1 MTTKT
6 EQVTVSAPTTNAVR
20 TTGSATSAVDSTVS
34 TADST
39 VSGERTSDGSAGTD
53 AHAVVVPARQAT
65 ATVAAEAPARID
77 FAKAAPKVFRA
88 LIGFDAAAREGLDPA
103 LVELIQIRAS
113 HLNHCAY
120 CLHMH
125 TNDARKA
132 GESEDRLHMVAVWRE
147 APHFFTPRER
157 AALALTE
164 AVTLVAGGGVP
175 DDVYAEAAAHFDDG
189 ELARVLALVLTINTW
204 NRVAL
209 STAKKAGTDTRA

>member
-1 MTTKT
+1 MTTNT
-6 EQVTVSAPTTNAVR
+6 STYGTPLQAPR
-20 TTGSATSAVDSTVS
+20 L
-34 TADST
+34 
-39 VSGERTSDGSAGTD
+39 E
-53 AHAVVVPARQAT
+53 
-65 ATVAAEAPARID
+65 
-77 FAKAAPKVFRA
+77 FAKAAPKAFRA
-88 LIGFDAAAREGLDPA
+88 LIALDAASREGLDPA

-147 APHFFTPRER
+147 ARHFFTEREQ

-164 AVTLVAGGGVP
+164 AVTRVADAGVP
-175 DDVYAEAAAHFDDG
+175 DDVYAEAAARFDER
-189 ELARVLALVLTINTW
+189 ELAQVLALILTINTW

-209 STAKKAGTDTRA
+209 STAKVAGTDER

>member
-1 MTTKT
+1 MTTN
-6 EQVTVSAPTTNAVR
+6 TNPNTAA
-20 TTGSATSAVDSTVS
+20 TSKSTSTSAVSTP
-34 TADST
+34 
-39 VSGERTSDGSAGTD
+39 GTTTTPGITTGITTKI
-53 AHAVVVPARQAT
+53 A
-65 ATVAAEAPARID
+65 AAEAARTRLD

-88 LIGFDAAAREGLDPA
+88 IIGLDAAARQGLDPA

-132 GESEDRLHMVAVWRE
+132 GESEDRLHLVAVWRE
-147 APHFFTPRER
+147 ARHFFTPREQ

-164 AVTLVAGGGVP
+164 AVTLVAEGGVP
-175 DDVYAEAAAHFDDG
+175 DTVYAEAATHFDDQ
-189 ELARVLALVLTINTW
+189 ELAQVLSLILTINTW

-209 STAKKAGTDTRA
+209 ATGKVAGTDERTV

>member
-1 MTTKT
+1 MVMTTNT
-6 EQVTVSAPTTNAVR
+6 THTVNATTTMSEGQTMNAAHTTNA
-20 TTGSATSAVDSTVS
+20 
-34 TADST
+34 
-39 VSGERTSDGSAGTD
+39 
-53 AHAVVVPARQAT
+53 
-65 ATVAAEAPARID
+65 RIN
-77 FAKAAPKVFRA
+77 FAKTAPKAFRA
-88 LIGFDAAAREGLDPA
+88 LVGFDIAAREGLDPA

-147 APHFFTPRER
+147 APHFFTEKER

-164 AVTLVAGGGVP
+164 AVTLVADGGVP
-175 DDVYAEAAAHFDDG
+175 DDVYAEAAARFDEK
-189 ELARVLALVLTINTW
+189 ELAQVLALIFAINTW

-209 STAKKAGTDTRA
+209 ATAKRAGTDER

>member
-1 MTTKT
+1 MNTTK
-6 EQVTVSAPTTNAVR
+6 AANGAAV
-20 TTGSATSAVDSTVS
+20 
-34 TADST
+34 
-39 VSGERTSDGSAGTD
+39 
-53 AHAVVVPARQAT
+53 
-65 ATVAAEAPARID
+65 AEKVRLD
-77 FAKAAPKVFRA
+77 FAKSARKAFRA

-147 APHFFTPRER
+147 ARHFFTEREQ

-164 AVTLVAGGGVP
+164 AVTLVADRGVP
-175 DDVYAEAAAHFDDG
+175 DDVYVRAAAQFDEQ
-189 ELARVLALVLTINTW
+189 ELAQVLALIFAINTW
-204 NRVAL
+204 NRIAL
-209 STAKKAGTDTRA
+209 STAKVAGTDER